1 MMRRRRDV
9 RRRGEPGMVTAETAV
24 VMPVLVLIAAM
35 LVWLIGVGIAQVR
48 CVDAARDA
56 ARALARDEPRAVAA
70 KLARQAA
77 PDGAAVSFTESTGM
91 VEVEVSYAASPPGG
105 LLDGLATWRLVARS
119 ATPTEGSDDVP
130 AS

>member
-1 MMRRRRDV
+1 MARTRREDRQ
-9 RRRGEPGMVTAETAV
+9 RGEPGMVTAETAV
-24 VMPVLVLIAAM
+24 VLPVLVLMAAV

-70 KLARQAA
+70 RLARQAA

-91 VEVEVSYAASPPGG
+91 VEVEVSYAATPPGG
-105 LLDGLATWRLVARS
+105 LLDGVATWRLRARS
-119 ATPTEGSDDVP
+119 ATPVEGSDDVP
-130 AS
+130 GP